1 MKHFIFANDRRVFVI
16 RIKMIHCKRAA
27 GGLETRIEVLV
38 EIAGSLPDVIMSV
51 IFESR
56 SLRAMSE
63 FDRNIS
69 NVLRG

>member
-1 MKHFIFANDRRVFVI
+1 MKHFIFANDQRVFVI
-16 RIKMIHCKRAA
+16 RIKMMHCKEPW
-27 GGLETRIEVLV
+27 GCYNVSYI
-38 EIAGSLPDVIMSV
+38 

-63 FDRNIS
+63 FDHDIW

>member
-1 MKHFIFANDRRVFVI
+1 M
-16 RIKMIHCKRAA
+16 
-27 GGLETRIEVLV
+27 

-63 FDRNIS
+63 FDRDIS